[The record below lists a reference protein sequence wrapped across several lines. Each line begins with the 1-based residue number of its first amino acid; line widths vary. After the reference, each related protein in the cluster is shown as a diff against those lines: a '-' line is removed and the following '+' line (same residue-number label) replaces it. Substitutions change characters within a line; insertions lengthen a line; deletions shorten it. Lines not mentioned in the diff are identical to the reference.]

1 MAFSAEE
8 AMALFST
15 GSDAT
20 TTSDNTA
27 HFSRRQERD
36 EGKNEKSED
45 NEEFD
50 KEDTEPDVYLRK
62 VPLDKYT
69 TFLSMCTNLQFDAA
83 IKLSK
88 EILSIDPHDRVMQQ
102 YIPVLEGHLRLQA
115 EEEEEEEEEDEDED
129 DNEEDDEE
137 DEDEDDEDEDEDER
151 DGRPNTTTVVE
162 SKVNEREGKEA
173 HKWCSWQQ

>member
-1 MAFSAEE
+1 
-8 AMALFST
+8 MALFST

-115 EEEEEEEEEDEDED
+115 EEEEEEEEEEEDEDED

-137 DEDEDDEDEDEDER
+137 DEDEDEDEDER

-173 HKWCSWQQ
+173 HK